1 MISRAESAALEGWIS
16 MEKKTILVVGLG
28 LIGGSLSMAL
38 QGFEDYEV
46 VGAVR
51 SQATYDKA
59 VVRRAAHR
67 VTMDGP
73 AELPGADVVILC
85 QDPQGIVDFLQ
96 DNAERFKPGSL
107 VCDVCGVKTAVMEAA
122 QCLPEGVGFIGCHP
136 MAGKEVSGIDH
147 AEATLFRNAHFIMT
161 PRADSQPEHIA
172 LLERM
177 AQYCG
182 FRDVVRTTPEHHD
195 AIIAYTSQLMHV
207 VAVAVCDD
215 PDLFDC
221 RGYEGGSFR
230 DCTRVAALD
239 VPLWTQLFSMNAP
252 ALTKVI
258 EGLEDRLRAYRKAQ
272 KLCASTPDIAY
283 MPQVCLRVAQYET
296 QYISRKKALAQL
308 AEAKQG
314 FLVRKEE
321 GDETAQSWLDETEAV
336 IRQLLE
342 RE

>member
-1 MISRAESAALEGWIS
+1 MN
-16 MEKKTILVVGLG
+16 KKTILVVGLG
-28 LIGGSLSMAL
+28 LIGGSMAMAL
-38 QGFEDYEV
+38 KGFEDYEV

-51 SQATYDKA
+51 SQSTYDKA
-59 VVRRAAHR
+59 AAR
-67 VTMDGP
+67 SAADRITMDGP
-73 AELPGADVVILC
+73 AEVPGADVVILC
-85 QDPQGIVDFLQ
+85 QSPQGIVDFLR
-96 DNAERFKPGSL
+96 DNAGRFKPGAL
-107 VCDVCGVKTAVMEAA
+107 VTDVGGIKTAVMEAA
-122 QCLPEGVGFIGCHP
+122 RCLPDGVDFIGCHP

-161 PRADSQPEHIA
+161 PGENSTPEHMT

-177 AQYCG
+177 AAYCG

-239 VPLWTQLFSMNAP
+239 VPLWTQLFTMNAP

-258 EGLEDRLRAYRKAQ
+258 EGLEGRLRAYRKAIAEGDPET
-272 KLCASTPDIAY
+272 LSAMLAASA
-283 MPQVCLRVAQYET
+283 
-296 QYISRKKALAQL
+296 SRKRQMNL
-308 AEAKQG
+308 EARRG
-314 FLVRKEE
+314 DDVR
-321 GDETAQSWLDETEAV
+321 
-336 IRQLLE
+336 
-342 RE
+342 